1 MELALCGVVMVAD
14 TSQECLENAQILMNE
29 FKL

>member
-1 MELALCGVVMVAD
+1 MWRGYAIMVAD